1 MRDEANQLERDTLD
15 MVVMAQ
21 IMAFLCVDGIVGPS
35 HKHASHQRQALR
47 VNAFFHMGKRICRDT
62 FLALHAIGK
71 HNNKLTFV
79 TFVSF

>member
-21 IMAFLCVDGIVGPS
+21 IMAFMSVDGIVGPS
-35 HKHASHQRQALR
+35 HKHASHQR
-47 VNAFFHMGKRICRDT
+47 VNAFFHMGKHICRDT
-62 FLALHAIGK
+62 FLALHGIGK

-79 TFVSF
+79 NLMTFVSF